1 MSSSPG
7 LIHLN
12 LTAIDS
18 ETSHLLEE
26 AHGHVDICEA
36 CRPVSGYPCT
46 AIGYSD
52 VRRILPD
59 IRLFRYC
66 RIFGYP
72 DTFGEGTKGTVQ
84 AELKGPWV
92 SVVQLGCEL

>member
-26 AHGHVDICEA
+26 ARKDDICGA
-36 CRPVSGYPCT
+36 CRPVSGYPYT
-46 AIGYSD
+46 IGYSG
-52 VRRILPD
+52 VRILSD
-59 IRLFRYC
+59 ISLFRYC

-72 DTFGEGTKGTVQ
+72 DTFGEAKGTVQ

>member
-1 MSSSPG
+1 MSSSPS

-26 AHGHVDICEA
+26 ARHVDICYEA
-36 CRPVSGYPCT
+36 CRPVSGYPYT
-46 AIGYSD
+46 AVGYSG
-52 VRRILPD
+52 VRILPD
-59 IRLFRYC
+59 VRLFRYC

-72 DTFGEGTKGTVQ
+72 DTFGEAKGTVQ

>member
-26 AHGHVDICEA
+26 ARKDDICEA
-36 CRPVSGYPCT
+36 CRPVSGYPYT
-46 AIGYSD
+46 AIGYSG
-52 VRRILPD
+52 VRILPD

-72 DTFGEGTKGTVQ
+72 DTFGEAKGTVQ

>member
-7 LIHLN
+7 LIDLN

-26 AHGHVDICEA
+26 ARHVDICEA
-36 CRPVSGYPCT
+36 CRVSGYPYT
-46 AIGYSD
+46 IGYSG
-52 VRRILPD
+52 VRILSD
-59 IRLFRYC
+59 ISLFRYC

-72 DTFGEGTKGTVQ
+72 DTSGEAKGTVQ